1 LNRLRRAA
9 LVLTAGTVFA
19 TGMVLFIAGCG
30 GGNQPPFNATPAI
43 TGLFPSNI
51 TAGSQGF
58 TLFVAGT
65 GFVSGS
71 KGVSFA
77 YWNGSPRST
86 TFNDS
91 TSQLEVTISASDVAN
106 PGIAQVTIVNPT
118 PGGGTSAAVSFTV
131 EPVQNGAPV
140 ISSFS
145 PTSVTSGGQAFTLTV
160 NGSNFA
166 AGDVVTWSG
175 SERPTTFNSQSEVT
189 ASISQDDIA
198 VPISAS
204 VSVSTPGLVVASQ
217 SIAFPVTGPN
227 NPMPSLS
234 SIAPDSAAAG
244 TSDLQVTIKGSGF
257 VATSTA
263 ESDSVPLA
271 TAFVSSSQLVAI
283 IPASDLASAATLN
296 ITVTNPTP
304 GGGTSGQKTFTVSG
318 S

>member
-9 LVLTAGTVFA
+9 LVLTTGLAAGI
-19 TGMVLFIAGCG
+19 VLFIAGCG
-30 GGNQPPFNATPAI
+30 GNNQPPFNATPAI

-65 GFVSGS
+65 GFIADS
-71 KGVSFA
+71 KGVTFA
-77 YWNGSPRST
+77 YWNGSPRSSTLNIT
-86 TFNDS
+86 TG
-91 TSQLEVTISASDVAN
+91 QLAVPIPASDVAN
-106 PGIAQVTIVNPT
+106 PGIAQVTVVNPR
-118 PGGGTSAAVSFTV
+118 PGGGTSSAISFTI

-140 ISSFS
+140 ITSFS
-145 PTSVTSGGQAFTLTV
+145 PTSVTD
-160 NGSNFA
+160 FA

-175 SERPTTFNSQSEVT
+175 SELVTTFNSQNEVT
-189 ASISQDDIA
+189 AAVSQADIA
-198 VPISAS
+198 TPISAS

-217 SIAFPVTGPN
+217 SIAFPVTGSN

-234 SIAPDSAAAG
+234 SITPDSAAAG
-244 TSDLQVTIKGSGF
+244 SSDLQVTIKGSGF

-283 IPASDLASAATLN
+283 IPASDLAAAATLN

-304 GGGTSGQKTFTVSG
+304 GGGTSGQKTFTISG

>member
-1 LNRLRRAA
+1 MNRSRRAA
-9 LVLTAGTVFA
+9 LVLTTGLAAGI
-19 TGMVLFIAGCG
+19 VLFIAGCG
-30 GGNQPPFNATPAI
+30 GNNQPPFNATPAI

-65 GFVSGS
+65 GFIADS
-71 KGVSFA
+71 KGVTFA
-77 YWNGSPRST
+77 YWNGSPRSSTLNIT
-86 TFNDS
+86 TG
-91 TSQLEVTISASDVAN
+91 QLAVTIPASDVAN
-106 PGIAQVTIVNPT
+106 PGIAQVTVVNPQ
-118 PGGGTSAAVSFTV
+118 PGGGTSSAISFTI

-140 ISSFS
+140 ITSFS
-145 PTSVTSGGQAFTLTV
+145 PTSVTAGGQAFTLTV
-160 NGSNFA
+160 NGSDFA

-175 SERPTTFNSQSEVT
+175 SELVTTFNSQNEVT
-189 ASISQDDIA
+189 AAVTQADIA
-198 VPISAS
+198 TPISAS

-217 SIAFPVTGPN
+217 SIAFPVTGSN

-234 SIAPDSAAAG
+234 SISPDSAAAG
-244 TSDLQVTIKGSGF
+244 SSDLQVTIKGSGF

-283 IPASDLASAATLN
+283 IPASDLAAAATLN

-304 GGGTSGQKTFTVSG
+304 GGGTSGQKPFTISG